1 MASSLAVYLFM
12 CMEAMNMVGSNY
24 QAEEFRAG
32 LEDGGANL
40 SSYMYIWSSP
50 KPGKYLAN
58 H

>member
-1 MASSLAVYLFM
+1 M

-40 SSYMYIWSSP
+40 SSYLYIWSSP